1 MLKVEN
7 LTKKYEK
14 KVILKDVNLN
24 ILAPGIYYLIGE
36 NGSGKTTF
44 FKCLLGL
51 EKFYGEIYFSD
62 HKTIFC
68 LYDDLPLYQNLTGYE
83 NVALLTEKRFLKK
96 RILEVASELFG
107 NTEQFYHT
115 KVRNYSLG
123 QKKLV
128 GLLLIKLLNPN
139 YLILDEVTNGLDLKK
154 KKLLK
159 SLLLEFKK
167 TSIVILSGHEI
178 HFYKDIAD
186 YYFLLENEQI
196 MSIDSERIND

>member
-7 LTKKYEK
+7 LTKRYK
-14 KVILKDVNLN
+14 KNIILKDVNLT

-51 EKFYGEIYFSD
+51 EKYTGEIYFND

-83 NVALLTEKRFLKK
+83 NVVLLTEKKFLKK
-96 RILEVASELFG
+96 KILDVASELFG
-107 NTEQFYHT
+107 NIEQFYHM

-128 GLLLIKLLNPN
+128 GLLLIKLLKPN
-139 YLILDEVTNGLDLKK
+139 YLILDEVTNGLDLKN

-159 SLLLEFKK
+159 SLLLEFKE
-167 TSIVILSGHEI
+167 TSIVILSGHELY
-178 HFYKDIAD
+178 FYKEIAD
-186 YYFLLENEQI
+186 YFFLLENEQI
-196 MSIDSERIND
+196 ISIDSERIDD

>member
-1 MLKVEN
+1 MLKVKS
-7 LTKKYEK
+7 LTKRYGK

-24 ILAPGIYYLIGE
+24 IIAPGIYYLVGE

-51 EKFYGEIYFSD
+51 EKFYGEIYFGD
-62 HKTIFC
+62 PKTLFC

-83 NVALLTEKRFLKK
+83 NVVLFTEKRFLKK
-96 RILEVASELFG
+96 KILDVASELFG

-115 KVRNYSLG
+115 KVKNYSLG

-128 GLLLIKLLNPN
+128 GLLLIKLLSPN
-139 YLILDEVTNGLDLKK
+139 YLILDEVTNGLDLKN

-159 SLLLEFKK
+159 SLLLDFKK

-178 HFYKDIAD
+178 HFYKEIAD
-186 YYFLLENEQI
+186 NYFLLENQQI
-196 MSIDSERIND
+196 ILIDSERIDD